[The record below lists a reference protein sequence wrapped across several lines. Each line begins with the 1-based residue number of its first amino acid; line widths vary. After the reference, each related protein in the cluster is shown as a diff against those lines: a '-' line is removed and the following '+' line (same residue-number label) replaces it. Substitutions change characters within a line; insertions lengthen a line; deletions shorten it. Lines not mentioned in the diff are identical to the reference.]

1 MTAAPEEAHGRP
13 SRAGEAAAVSSLPHT
28 GATVL
33 RPAVVPLAA
42 ATLLLGLV
50 SILALF
56 AGPVRVAPD
65 TVLAIL
71 LARLTGVHLGAWP
84 PGAEQIVWQIRAPR
98 VVLAGLVG
106 ATLATTG
113 AAYQGVFRNPLAEPY
128 LIGVAAGAGLGAT
141 MVLVSPLSGTWH
153 GLSLVT
159 PAAFLG
165 AMAAV
170 LLAMAVSRAA
180 HLAYGAGLVLAGVA
194 VAAMCNALTSFL
206 LMVHNARLASV
217 FAWLMGGFTASTW
230 SRVGVLVLYA
240 LPCLLVLA
248 LHARLLNVLLLD
260 DEQAQH
266 LGVNVERLRLVILI
280 AASLAAAAAVS
291 VSGLIGFVGLIVPH
305 IARQLVGPDHRRL
318 LPLVLVGGA
327 TLLILADLVA
337 RVAVAPSEM
346 PVGVVT
352 AFLGGPFFLYLL
364 WRGRRAVW

>member
-1 MTAAPEEAHGRP
+1 MTAAPEEAP
-13 SRAGEAAAVSSLPHT
+13 SRAGVSSLPHN
-28 GATVL
+28 GAAVL
-33 RPAVVPLAA
+33 RPAALPLAVA
-42 ATLLLGLV
+42 MLLLCTV
-50 SILALF
+50 TVLALF
-56 AGPVRVAPD
+56 AGPVRVAPNA
-65 TVLAIL
+65 VLAIL
-71 LARLTGVHLGAWP
+71 LARLTGIHVGTWP
-84 PGAEQIVWQIRAPR
+84 TGAEQIVWQIRAPR
-98 VVLAGLVG
+98 VVLAGMVG
-106 ATLATTG
+106 ATLAATG

-141 MVLVSPLSGTWH
+141 IVFVSPLSGAWH

-170 LLAMAVSRAA
+170 LVAMAVSRAA
-180 HLAYGAGLVLAGVA
+180 RLTYGVGLVLAGVA
-194 VAAMCNALTSFL
+194 VAAVCNAVTSFL
-206 LMVHNARLASV
+206 LMAHNARLASV
-217 FAWLMGGFTASTW
+217 FAWLMGGFTAGTW
-230 SRVGVLVLYA
+230 SRAGLLALYA

-248 LHARLLNVLLLD
+248 LHARLLNLLLLD
-260 DEQAQH
+260 DEQARH
-266 LGVNVERLRLVILI
+266 LGVHVERVRLVALI

-305 IARQLVGPDHRRL
+305 IARQVVGPDHRRL
-318 LPLVLVGGA
+318 LPLALVGGA

-364 WRGRRAVW
+364 WRGRRTVW

>member
-1 MTAAPEEAHGRP
+1 MTAAPEEAPGTA
-13 SRAGEAAAVSSLPHT
+13 RAPSLPLT
-28 GATVL
+28 GSALL
-33 RPAVVPLAA
+33 RPAVLPLAL
-42 ATLLLGLV
+42 ATLLLAAAV
-50 SILALF
+50 VLALF
-56 AGPVRVAPD
+56 TGPVRVPPGA
-65 TVLAIL
+65 VGAIL
-71 LARLTGVHLGAWP
+71 LARLTGIHLGAWP
-84 PGAEQIVWQIRAPR
+84 TGAEQIVWEIRAPR
-98 VVLAGLVG
+98 VLLAGMVG

-141 MVLVSPLSGTWH
+141 IVLVSPLSGSWH

-170 LLAMAVSRAA
+170 LLAVAVSRAA
-180 HLAYGAGLVLAGVA
+180 RLAYGAGLVLAGVA
-194 VAAMCNALTSFL
+194 VAAMCNAVTSFL
-206 LMVHNARLASV
+206 LMLHSTRLTSI
-217 FAWLMGGFTASTW
+217 FAWLMGGFTAGTW
-230 SRVGVLVLYA
+230 SRAGLLALYA
-240 LPCLLVLA
+240 LPCLLILA

-260 DEQAQH
+260 DEQARH
-266 LGVNVERLRLVILI
+266 LGVHVERVRLVVLV

-305 IARQLVGPDHRRL
+305 IARQIVGSDHRRL

-337 RVAVAPSEM
+337 RTAVAPSEM
-346 PVGVVT
+346 PVGIVT

-364 WRGRRAVW
+364 WRGRRVTW

>member
-1 MTAAPEEAHGRP
+1 MTAAPEEAP
-13 SRAGEAAAVSSLPHT
+13 SRAGVSSLPHN
-28 GATVL
+28 GAAVL
-33 RPAVVPLAA
+33 LPAALPLAVA
-42 ATLLLGLV
+42 MLLLCAV
-50 SILALF
+50 TVLALF
-56 AGPVRVAPD
+56 AGPVRVAPNA
-65 TVLAIL
+65 VLAIL
-71 LARLTGVHLGAWP
+71 LARLTGIHVGTWP
-84 PGAEQIVWQIRAPR
+84 TGAEQIVWQIRAPR
-98 VVLAGLVG
+98 VVLAGMVG
-106 ATLATTG
+106 ATLAATG

-141 MVLVSPLSGTWH
+141 IVFVSPLSGAWH

-170 LLAMAVSRAA
+170 LVAMAVSRAA
-180 HLAYGAGLVLAGVA
+180 RLTYGVDLVLAGVA
-194 VAAMCNALTSFL
+194 VAAVCNAVTSFL
-206 LMVHNARLASV
+206 LMAHNARLASV
-217 FAWLMGGFTASTW
+217 FAWLMGGFTAGTW
-230 SRVGVLVLYA
+230 SRAGLLALYA

-248 LHARLLNVLLLD
+248 LHARLLNLLLLD
-260 DEQAQH
+260 DEQARH
-266 LGVNVERLRLVILI
+266 LGVHVERVRLVALI

-305 IARQLVGPDHRRL
+305 IARQVVGPDHRRL
-318 LPLVLVGGA
+318 LPLALVGGA

-364 WRGRRAVW
+364 WRGRRTVW

>member
-1 MTAAPEEAHGRP
+1 MTAAPEEAPGVARAP
-13 SRAGEAAAVSSLPHT
+13 SFSHT
-28 GATVL
+28 GAVVL
-33 RPAVVPLAA
+33 RPAVLPLAMAVLLLCA
-42 ATLLLGLV
+42 ATA
-50 SILALF
+50 LALL
-56 AGPVRVAPD
+56 AGPVRVPPGA
-65 TVLAIL
+65 VGSIL
-71 LARLTGVHLGAWP
+71 LAHLTGIHLGTWP
-84 PGAEQIVWQIRAPR
+84 AEADQIVWQIRAPR
-98 VVLAGLVG
+98 VLLAGMVG

-141 MVLVSPLSGTWH
+141 IVLVSPLSGAWH

-170 LLAMAVSRAA
+170 LVAVAVSRATR
-180 HLAYGAGLVLAGVA
+180 LTYGAGLVLAGVA
-194 VAAMCNALTSFL
+194 VAAMGNALTSFL
-206 LMVHNARLASV
+206 LTMHNTRLASV

-230 SRVGVLVLYA
+230 SRAGLLALYA
-240 LPCLLVLA
+240 LPCLFILVM
-248 LHARLLNVLLLD
+248 HARLLNVLLLD
-260 DEQAQH
+260 DEQARY
-266 LGVNVERLRLVILI
+266 LGVHVERVRLIVLV

-305 IARQLVGPDHRRL
+305 IARRIVGPDHRRL

-337 RVAVAPSEM
+337 RTAVAPSEM
-346 PVGVVT
+346 PVGIVT

-364 WRGRRAVW
+364 WRGRRVTW

>member
-1 MTAAPEEAHGRP
+1 MTAAPEEAPGTA
-13 SRAGEAAAVSSLPHT
+13 RAPSLPLT
-28 GATVL
+28 GAALL
-33 RPAVVPLAA
+33 RPAVLPLAL
-42 ATLLLGLV
+42 ATLLLAAAV
-50 SILALF
+50 VLALF
-56 AGPVRVAPD
+56 TGPVRVPPGA
-65 TVLAIL
+65 VGAIL
-71 LARLTGVHLGAWP
+71 LARLTGIHLGAWP
-84 PGAEQIVWQIRAPR
+84 TGAEQIVWEIRAPR
-98 VVLAGLVG
+98 VLLAGMVG

-141 MVLVSPLSGTWH
+141 IVLVSPLSGSWH

-170 LLAMAVSRAA
+170 LLAVAVSRAA
-180 HLAYGAGLVLAGVA
+180 RLAYGAGLVLAGVA
-194 VAAMCNALTSFL
+194 VAAMCNAVTSFL
-206 LMVHNARLASV
+206 LMLHSTRLTSI
-217 FAWLMGGFTASTW
+217 FAWLMGGFTAGTW
-230 SRVGVLVLYA
+230 SRAGLLALYA
-240 LPCLLVLA
+240 LPCLLILA

-260 DEQAQH
+260 DEQARH
-266 LGVNVERLRLVILI
+266 LGVHVERVRLVVLV

-305 IARQLVGPDHRRL
+305 IARQIVGSDHRRL

-337 RVAVAPSEM
+337 RTAVAPSEM
-346 PVGVVT
+346 PVGIVT

-364 WRGRRAVW
+364 WRGRRVTW